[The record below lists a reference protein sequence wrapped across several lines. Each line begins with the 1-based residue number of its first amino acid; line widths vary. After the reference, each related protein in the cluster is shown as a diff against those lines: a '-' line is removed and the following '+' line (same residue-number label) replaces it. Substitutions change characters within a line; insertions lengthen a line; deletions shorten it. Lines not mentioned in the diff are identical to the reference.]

1 MNRSLKTPYLI
12 FACASLL
19 VAQSGCQQLGNLFS
33 STHFDQSAYDTDKE
47 IKSTSL
53 ALINRAKDRG
63 RYTPVAADV
72 DQLMQKIDNAISREQ
87 GRKRNVPT
95 VEEWKRVRTELA
107 HFFDLWKTK
116 GTLSPTFVDDA
127 KKQISDLFDTLI
139 KTEEDKRRRS

>member
-1 MNRSLKTPYLI
+1 MNRSFKTPYII

-19 VAQSGCQQLGNLFS
+19 VAQSGCQQLGSLFS
-33 STHFDQSAYDTDKE
+33 STHFNQSAYDTDKE
-47 IKSTSL
+47 IKGKSL
-53 ALINRAKDRG
+53 ALINRAKDRA
-63 RYTPVAADV
+63 RYTVVAADV

-87 GRKRNVPT
+87 SRKRNVPT
-95 VEEWKRVRTELA
+95 VEQWKRVRTELS

-127 KKQISDLFDTLI
+127 KKQTSDFFDILI